1 MFANALPLS
10 GRIRVP
16 TDMADGGVEI
26 KMNVA
31 PPKFGSK
38 SLIGASVHRKEDD
51 AFIRGKGRY
60 TSDIRIDGMLE
71 AYVLR
76 SPIANAAYKVSSV
89 DEAKNAPGVHLVLT
103 AEDIAD
109 LGTLTA
115 VGMRPGPDGKTAP
128 FRPIPVLAK
137 DRVRHVGDAV
147 AFIVAD
153 TLDQAKDAA
162 ELIEVD
168 YDSSD
173 AVTDV
178 TAALQDGAPLVWPEA
193 GSNTA
198 YLGAAGDAEKAKQ
211 VFDGAAHVTKVDF
224 IQNRLV
230 SNYMETRAA
239 IGEYD
244 ADRKR
249 FTLTCGSQGVHGQRG
264 IISKGVFGI
273 EAEDLHVVTPDVGG
287 GFGPKG
293 FVYREYPLVLEA
305 AKRLGKPVRWVG
317 ERTEHFLVDNHGRAN
332 TVHAEMA
339 MDENGR
345 FLAIRI
351 DLKADLGAYTHQFG
365 VAIPWFGAA
374 MATGVYDIPV
384 LDFNLTGVFTNTTPV
399 DAYRG
404 AGRPEAAFLI
414 EKLVDQC
421 AREMK
426 LEPDEI
432 RRRNF
437 IKPEQFPYKTQ
448 GGRVYDVGEFEA
460 CMEQSME
467 NADWAGFDKRLEA
480 SKADGKL
487 RGIGMSYYIEA
498 CAFAGSEP
506 AYLQLLDDGTITMDI
521 GTQSNGQGHATA
533 YAQFVAGTLGL
544 DVDKVQVIQGD
555 SDRIPT
561 GGGTGGS
568 RSIPLGGV
576 SAYYAGEELAKKIK
590 KLAADELE
598 ASPDDIELADGEAVV
613 AGTDRS
619 VTLAELAKKAPD
631 PSDLL
636 AKAEFKQDE
645 ATYPNGCH
653 ICEVEIDPATGVTE
667 VVSYSIVD
675 DYGLTVNPILL
686 AGQVHGGVVQ
696 GIGQALYEGAVYDE
710 SGQLLTATFMDYTMP
725 HADHFPEIKLD
736 TRNVPSTT
744 NALGIKGAGEAA
756 TIGATPA
763 VMNAVYD
770 ALWRAKGIDHI
781 EMPVTPSNMWGVLN
795 S

>member
-1 MFANALPLS
+1 
-10 GRIRVP
+10 
-16 TDMADGGVEI
+16 
-26 KMNVA
+26 MNVA

-38 SLIGASVHRKEDD
+38 SLIGASVRRTEDE

-60 TSDIRIDGMLE
+60 TSDIRMDGMLQG
-71 AYVLR
+71 YVVR
-76 SPIANAAYKVSSV
+76 SPVANASFTITSV
-89 DEAKNAPGVHLVLT
+89 DEARAAPGVQLVLT
-103 AEDIAD
+103 PDDVAH
-109 LGTLTA
+109 LGTLAA
-115 VGMRPGPDGKTAP
+115 VGMRPGPDGETAP
-128 FRPIPVLAK
+128 YRPIPVLAK

-153 TLDQAKDAA
+153 TLERAKDAA
-162 ELIEVD
+162 ELIEID
-168 YDSSD
+168 YDMED
-173 AVTDV
+173 AVTSM
-178 TAALQDGAPLVWPEA
+178 TAALEDGAPLVWPEA
-193 GSNTA
+193 GSNRA
-198 YLGAAGDAEKAKQ
+198 YVNVHGDADKAAE
-211 VFDGAAHVTKVDF
+211 VFAGAAHVTTIDF

-244 ADRKR
+244 AEKNR
-249 FTLTCGSQGVHGQRG
+249 FTLTCGSQGVHGQRN
-264 IISKGVFGI
+264 IIRDKVFGGDI
-273 EAEDLHVVTPDVGG
+273 DLHVITPDVGG

-305 AKRLGKPVRWVG
+305 AKRLGQPVRWVG

-332 TVHAEMA
+332 TAHAEMA

-345 FLAIRI
+345 FLAMRI
-351 DLKADLGAYTHQFG
+351 KLIADMGAYTHQFG
-365 VAIPWFGAA
+365 VAIPFFGAQ

-384 LDFNLTGVFTNTTPV
+384 LDFHLTGVFTNTTPV

-404 AGRPEAAFLI
+404 AGRPEAAFLV

-421 AREMK
+421 ARDMK
-426 LEPDEI
+426 LGPDEI

-437 IKPEQFPYKTQ
+437 IKPEQMPYKTQ
-448 GGRVYDVGEFEA
+448 GGRLYDVGEFEN
-460 CMEQSME
+460 CMEKALA
-467 NADWAGFDKRLEA
+467 NADWAGFDARLEA
-480 SKADGKL
+480 SKAEGKV

-506 AYLQLLDDGTITMDI
+506 AYVQLLDDGTVTMDI

-544 DVDKVQVIQGD
+544 DVDKIKVIQGD

-576 SAYYAGEELAKKIK
+576 SAYYAGEALAQKIR

-598 ASPDDIELADGEAVV
+598 AAADDIELIDGQAVV

-619 VTLAELAKKAPD
+619 VSLIEIAKNAADPADLKAD
-631 PSDLL
+631 
-636 AKAEFKQDE
+636 AEFKQAE

-653 ICEVEIDPATGVTE
+653 ICEVEIDPTTGVGRVERYTM
-667 VVSYSIVD
+667 VD
-675 DYGLTVNPILL
+675 DYGLTVNPMLL
-686 AGQVHGGVVQ
+686 LGQVHGGVVQ
-696 GIGQALYEGAVYDE
+696 GIGQALYEDAVYDE
-710 SGQLLTATFMDYTMP
+710 SGQLLTASFMDYAMP
-725 HADHFPEIKLD
+725 RADYFPNFAFD
-736 TRNVPSTT
+736 THNVPSTT

-763 VMNAVYD
+763 VMNAVCD
-770 ALWRAKGIDHI
+770 ALWRAKGVPHID
-781 EMPVTPSNMWGVLN
+781 MPATPLKLWAALN
-795 S
+795 D